1 MGKKKKISKIEKKEE
16 INNYR
21 DILFKYEYKYKYI
34 GPIIKLM
41 IKIESQINKKKI
53 MEMISMKLA

>member
-1 MGKKKKISKIEKKEE
+1 MGEKKKILKIEKIMKLK
-16 INNYR
+16 I
-21 DILFKYEYKYKYI
+21 KM
-34 GPIIKLM
+34 IIKLM